1 MPPTDYKPLKKF
13 KKIYLNDTAM
23 NDTNANYMGRIIG
36 QGGSTQKIIEQRS
49 GCKIAVR
56 GRGANSANKDIYE
69 NYDRLHVLITADTDE
84 QLDQGVAE
92 IQRILNGQ
100 EDEEL
105 KSARERS
112 LMLMQGI
119 FNENFCENCH
129 EEGHRTWACPHELT
143 HTRNIIK
150 CSICGEISHPTSDCP
165 DKAEYLKKQQI
176 NQQNMLLESQ
186 YSKLK
191 E

>member
-1 MPPTDYKPLKKF
+1 MK
-13 KKIYLNDTAM
+13 
-23 NDTNANYMGRIIG
+23 G
-36 QGGSTQKIIEQRS
+36 
-49 GCKIAVR
+49 
-56 GRGANSANKDIYE
+56 
-69 NYDRLHVLITADTDE
+69 
-84 QLDQGVAE
+84 
-92 IQRILNGQ
+92 
-100 EDEEL
+100 
-105 KSARERS
+105 ARERS

-165 DKAEYLKKQQI
+165 DKAEHLKKQQI

-186 YSKLK
+186 YSKFK
-191 E
+191 EELNTDKKKEAVGTAFITDFSRKDLMAIEASR